1 MIDLNINCS
10 NRIKSDIREIEY
22 LGELVTQLNLP
33 LDVNTM
39 EIFQRLVEVAGTK
52 EFIPLLS
59 SIQHYVLKLKWARE
73 GTWNTGYIVP
83 WMSLYSCLGGASQ
96 LVSIAT
102 HYTESI
108 TLSNVGFQDPDLCS
122 TMGFKSPLI
131 KAPVNVYGGGARPV
145 EINKEEWNEL
155 LINGLNSTKKDMV
168 FPIKKRF
175 KTSIPQ
181 PEKKV
186 EKKRDR
192 KRATPYSKSK
202 IINAMMDLEKIER
215 VVNPISSPH
224 FAASAGP

>member
-1 MIDLNINCS
+1 
-10 NRIKSDIREIEY
+10 
-22 LGELVTQLNLP
+22 
-33 LDVNTM
+33 M

-73 GTWNTGYIVP
+73 
-83 WMSLYSCLGGASQ
+83 
-96 LVSIAT
+96 
-102 HYTESI
+102 
-108 TLSNVGFQDPDLCS
+108 
-122 TMGFKSPLI
+122 
-131 KAPVNVYGGGARPV
+131 APMNVYGGGARPV

-155 LINGLNSTKKDMV
+155 LINGLNSTKKDIV

-175 KTSIPQ
+175 KTSIPP